1 MLTSPRCARGGGYT
15 LVELL
20 VVAAI
25 VGIVASAAALAWR
38 ADPAYTLES
47 AARRLANQL
56 ELAQARARIAGSRLA
71 FSAGAQ
77 GYAFWLRDDA
87 GVWREIEN
95 DDSLKARNMDE
106 RLSIVAMSAGGIPIA
121 LGQRVAISGHDPVP
135 LSISLHGL
143 GSRAIIQS
151 GAFDGRMDVRI
162 VRGNQQ

>member
-1 MLTSPRCARGGGYT
+1 LSHSTAARRRGYT

-38 ADPAYTLES
+38 SDPAHSLES
-47 AARRLANQL
+47 EARRLAGLL

-71 FSAGAQ
+71 FSAAPQ

-87 GVWREIEN
+87 GVWRAIEN
-95 DDSLKARNMDE
+95 DDPLQVRTVDE
-106 RLSIVAMSAGGIPIA
+106 RLSIVAMTAGGIAVA

-135 LSISLHGL
+135 LSIALQGP
-143 GSRAIIQS
+143 GNRAIVQTS
-151 GAFDGRMDVRI
+151 EFDGRMDVRI
-162 VRGNQQ
+162 LNGDQP